1 MSEKTGF
8 NSFHQTFE
16 CIHFD
21 STACD
26 SRLFPVPPHRHY
38 FSEVMLVRSGAA
50 RVVRG
55 STELILQAGELIY
68 ISPLIQHSV
77 DSADGK
83 PLVFD
88 VVKFSAT
95 RSYQSFV
102 LINQSPTRYFGFEGL
117 KNTTL

>member
-21 STACD
+21 STTCD

-50 RVVRG
+50 RVPVAAAGSPKEDPACRG
-55 STELILQAGELIY
+55 AHLHFPAG
-68 ISPLIQHSV
+68 P
-77 DSADGK
+77 A
-83 PLVFD
+83 F
-88 VVKFSAT
+88 
-95 RSYQSFV
+95 R
-102 LINQSPTRYFGFEGL
+102 
-117 KNTTL
+117 